1 MLATIKLDHDQA
13 LETYEVQN
21 EIGERMLAAK
31 LAPFELTSS
40 QHSPKQALGV
50 RRLVSQPTLKLR
62 SENFLVGLSLHVWAT
77 SDTIPTQPS
86 P

>member
-1 MLATIKLDHDQA
+1 
-13 LETYEVQN
+13 
-21 EIGERMLAAK
+21 
-31 LAPFELTSS
+31 
-40 QHSPKQALGV
+40 
-50 RRLVSQPTLKLR
+50 LVSQPTLKLR